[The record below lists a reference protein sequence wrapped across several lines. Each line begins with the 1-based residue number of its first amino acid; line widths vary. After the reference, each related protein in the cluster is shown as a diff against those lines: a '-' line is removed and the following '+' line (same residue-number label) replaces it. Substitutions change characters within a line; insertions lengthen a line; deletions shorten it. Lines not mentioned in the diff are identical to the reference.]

1 MKKIVI
7 LGCENSHANVF
18 LDFIKGNEKYADVEV
33 VGVYSHEEEPMK
45 KLNEKYGVKI
55 MSSYDE
61 AVDEVDGIIV
71 VARHGDNH
79 YKYAAPYIKK
89 GIPMF
94 IDKPITVSEEEAVK
108 FMQECKDNGVRI
120 TGGSCCIHDVD
131 VLALRHEIEEQ
142 ANGEVL
148 GGFVSAPINMKNDF
162 GGYFFYAQH
171 IVAIMQTIFGL
182 RPNSVKAAK
191 NGKHFTA
198 TYSYDNFDVS
208 ALHTEGC
215 YKYHATVVAQNGI
228 SSKNPDIVF
237 ANPCFLE
244 EFDHYYSLLCG
255 GEQTVSYSDF
265 ITAVHILNATYRAL
279 ESGKEEKITYAEI

>member
-7 LGCENSHANVF
+7 LGCENSHANLF
-18 LDFIKGNEKYADVEV
+18 LDFIRDNEKYKDVEV
-33 VGVYSHEEEPMK
+33 IGVYSHEKEPME
-45 KLNEKYGVKI
+45 KLNEKYGVKM

-94 IDKPITVSEEEAVK
+94 IDKPITVNEEEAVK
-108 FMQECKDNGVRI
+108 FMKECRENGVRI

-131 VLALRHEIEEQ
+131 VLELRRAIEENT
-142 ANGEVL
+142 NGEVL
-148 GGFVSAPINMKNDF
+148 GGFVSAPISMENDF

-171 IVAIMQTIFGL
+171 LIAIMQTIFGL
-182 RPNSVKAAK
+182 RPNSVKTEK
-191 NGKHFTA
+191 QGKHFTA
-198 TYSYDNFDVS
+198 SYRYDNFAVT
-208 ALHTEGC
+208 ALYTEGC

-228 SSKNPDIVF
+228 SAKNPDIVY
-237 ANPCFLE
+237 ANPCFAE

-255 GEQTVSYSDF
+255 EEQKVSYRDF
-265 ITAVHILNATYRAL
+265 ISAVHIMNATFRAL
-279 ESGKEEKITYAEI
+279 ESGNEEKINYPEF